1 MSMKNINL
9 NKIEIEKRIEN
20 YKYLIKKQLN
30 SFDYRYLKNYLSKM
44 VVPTWIFILILF
56 GISILTILREPI
68 YICILASILAGLA
81 THKLIPSFEPQLIK
95 AHLYGK
101 DLHKKDKRIIPEA
114 TGIISGMSYVVCLCL
129 LIPFPFLKWFL
140 ENENGSK
147 LTEEEFP
154 HHKFE
159 EFVAGILSIV
169 SMLFLGLIDDV
180 LNLRWRQKLL
190 FPTIASLP
198 LLMVY
203 IVSYGVTTIVVP
215 IPLRSIFGR
224 IIELGPL
231 YYIYMG
237 MVAVFCTNAINIHA
251 GVNGLEVSQSLVI
264 ALSLIINDLHFLLT
278 GAQPAV
284 EAHTFSLFFLIPFV
298 CVSIPLLWY
307 NWYPAQVFV
316 GDSFCYF
323 AGMTFAVVGIL
334 GHFSKT
340 LLLFF
345 IPQIFNFLYSV
356 PQIFKL
362 VECPRHRLPSF
373 DEKNNILYASRADLT
388 LPGAINK
395 YGKIIL
401 KIFEFFK
408 LADIEY
414 DEKTKE
420 MKSVN
425 NLTLLNLFL
434 IRFGPRSE
442 QNLAIMMVLIQVL
455 SSALAFFIRYKLV
468 DLVY

>member
-1 MSMKNINL
+1 M
-9 NKIEIEKRIEN
+9 EIIDIILEILERQRNNFSFYIKKRINSIN
-20 YKYLIKKQLN
+20 YKYL
-30 SFDYRYLKNYLSKM
+30 SNYLSKM
-44 VVPTWIFILILF
+44 VIPTWVFLIILF
-56 GISILTILREPI
+56 GLSILTILREPI

-81 THKLIPSFEPQLIK
+81 THKLIPSFKPQLIK
-95 AHLYGK
+95 AHLCGS
-101 DLHKKDKRIIPEA
+101 DLHKSDKRILPEA
-114 TGIISGMSYVVCLCL
+114 SGIISGMSYIVCLCL

-140 ENENGSK
+140 EENGSK

-215 IPLRSIFGR
+215 IPLRPIFGR

-251 GVNGLEVSQSLVI
+251 GINGLEVSQSLVI
-264 ALSLIINDLHFLLT
+264 ALSLIINDIHFLLT
-278 GAQPAV
+278 GAQPAI

-298 CVSIPLLWY
+298 GVSIPLLWY

-340 LLLFF
+340 LILFF
-345 IPQIFNFLYSV
+345 IPQIFNFIYSL

-373 DEKNNILYASRADLT
+373 NEKENKLYASRADLT
-388 LPGAINK
+388 LPGALTK

-401 KIFEFFK
+401 KIFEALK

-434 IRFGPRSE
+434 IRFGARSE
-442 QNLAIMMVLIQVL
+442 RNLAYMMVIVQVL
-455 SSALAFFIRYKLV
+455 SSILAFFIRYKLV
-468 DLVY
+468 NLVY

>member
-1 MSMKNINL
+1 MI
-9 NKIEIEKRIEN
+9 
-20 YKYLIKKQLN
+20 
-30 SFDYRYLKNYLSKM
+30 F
-44 VVPTWIFILILF
+44 PTWVFLVILF
-56 GISILTILREPI
+56 GISTLTILKEPL
-68 YICILASILAGLA
+68 YICILASVLAGYA
-81 THKLIPSFEPQLIK
+81 THKLIPSFKSQLVK
-95 AHLYGK
+95 AHLFGN
-101 DLHKKDKRIIPEA
+101 DLHKADKRILPEA
-114 TGIISGMSYVVCLCL
+114 TGIISGMSYIVCLCL

-140 ENENGSK
+140 NEKGSK
-147 LTEEEFP
+147 LNEEEFP
-154 HHKFE
+154 HHK
-159 EFVAGILSIV
+159 I
-169 SMLFLGLIDDV
+169 
-180 LNLRWRQKLL
+180 L

-215 IPLRSIFGR
+215 IPLRPIFGR

-237 MVAVFCTNAINIHA
+237 MVAVFCTNAINILA
-251 GVNGLEVSQSLVI
+251 GINGLEVSQSIVI
-264 ALSLIINDLHFLLT
+264 ALSLIINDIHFILT

-298 CVSIPLLWY
+298 GVSIPLLWY

-373 DEKNNILYASRADLT
+373 NEEDKKLYPSRADLT
-388 LPGAINK
+388 LPGALTK

-401 KIFEFFK
+401 KIFEILK

-414 DEKTKE
+414 DKETKE

-434 IRFGPRSE
+434 VRFGPRYE
-442 QNLAIMMVLIQVL
+442 RNLAVMMVIVQVL
-455 SSALAFFIRYKLV
+455 SSLLAFFIRYKLV
-468 DLVY
+468 NLVY

>member
-1 MSMKNINL
+1 MI
-9 NKIEIEKRIEN
+9 
-20 YKYLIKKQLN
+20 
-30 SFDYRYLKNYLSKM
+30 F
-44 VVPTWIFILILF
+44 PTWVFLVILF
-56 GISILTILREPI
+56 GISTLTILKEPL
-68 YICILASILAGLA
+68 YICILASVLAGYA
-81 THKLIPSFEPQLIK
+81 THKLIPSFKSQLVK
-95 AHLYGK
+95 AHLFGN
-101 DLHKKDKRIIPEA
+101 DLHKADKRILPEA
-114 TGIISGMSYVVCLCL
+114 TGIISGMSYIVCLCL

-140 ENENGSK
+140 NEKGSK
-147 LTEEEFP
+147 LNEEEFP

-159 EFVAGILSIV
+159 EFIAGIMSIV

-180 LNLRWRQKLL
+180 LNLRWRQKIL

-215 IPLRSIFGR
+215 IPLRPIFGR

-237 MVAVFCTNAINIHA
+237 MVAVFCTNAINILA
-251 GVNGLEVSQSLVI
+251 GINGLEVSQSIVI
-264 ALSLIINDLHFLLT
+264 ALSLIINDIHFILT

-298 CVSIPLLWY
+298 GVSIPLLWY

-373 DEKNNILYASRADLT
+373 NEEDKKLYPSRADLT
-388 LPGAINK
+388 LPGALTK

-401 KIFEFFK
+401 KIFEILK

-414 DEKTKE
+414 DKETKE

-434 IRFGPRSE
+434 VRFGPRYE
-442 QNLAIMMVLIQVL
+442 RNLAVMMVIVQVL
-455 SSALAFFIRYKLV
+455 SSLLAFFIRYKLV
-468 DLVY
+468 NLVY

>member
-1 MSMKNINL
+1 
-9 NKIEIEKRIEN
+9 
-20 YKYLIKKQLN
+20 
-30 SFDYRYLKNYLSKM
+30 
-44 VVPTWIFILILF
+44 
-56 GISILTILREPI
+56 
-68 YICILASILAGLA
+68 LASVLAGYA
-81 THKLIPSFEPQLIK
+81 THKLIPSFKSQLVK
-95 AHLYGK
+95 AHLFGN
-101 DLHKKDKRIIPEA
+101 DLHKADKRILPEA
-114 TGIISGMSYVVCLCL
+114 TGIISGMSYIVCLCL

-140 ENENGSK
+140 NEKGSK
-147 LTEEEFP
+147 LNEEEFP

-159 EFVAGILSIV
+159 EFIAGIMSIV

-180 LNLRWRQKLL
+180 LNLRWRQKIL

-215 IPLRSIFGR
+215 IPLRPIFGR

-237 MVAVFCTNAINIHA
+237 MVAVFCTNAINILA
-251 GVNGLEVSQSLVI
+251 GINGLEVSQSIVI
-264 ALSLIINDLHFLLT
+264 ALSLIINDIHFILT

-298 CVSIPLLWY
+298 GVSIPLLWY

-373 DEKNNILYASRADLT
+373 NEEDKKLYPSRADLT
-388 LPGAINK
+388 LPGALTK

-401 KIFEFFK
+401 KIFEILK

-414 DEKTKE
+414 DKETKE

-434 IRFGPRSE
+434 VRFGPRYE
-442 QNLAIMMVLIQVL
+442 RNLAVMMVIVQVL
-455 SSALAFFIRYKLV
+455 SSLLAFFIRYKLV
-468 DLVY
+468 NLVY

>member
-1 MSMKNINL
+1 MAIINNIL
-9 NKIEIEKRIEN
+9 EKREKKRDN
-20 YKYLIKKQLN
+20 YKNLIKKQLN
-30 SFDYRYLKNYLSKM
+30 SINYKYLSNYLKRM
-44 VVPTWIFILILF
+44 AVPTWIFLLIIF
-56 GISILTILREPI
+56 GLSILTILKEPI
-68 YICILASILAGLA
+68 YICVLASILAALA
-81 THKLIPSFEPQLIK
+81 THKLIPSFKPQLIK
-95 AHLYGK
+95 AKLCGT
-101 DLHKKDKRIIPEA
+101 DFHKKDRCLLPEA
-114 TGIISGMSYVVCLCL
+114 VGVVAGMVYIVCLCL
-129 LIPFPFLKWFL
+129 LIPFPFVKWFL
-140 ENENGSK
+140 NEKNGSQ
-147 LTEEEFP
+147 LNQEEFP

-159 EFVAGILSIV
+159 EFIAGILSIV

-215 IPLRSIFGR
+215 IPLRPIFGR
-224 IIELGPL
+224 IVELGPL

-251 GVNGLEVSQSLVI
+251 GINGLEVSQSVVI

-278 GAQPAV
+278 GAAPAV

-298 CVSIPLLWY
+298 AVSIPLLWY
-307 NWYPAQVFV
+307 NWYPAEVFV

-345 IPQIFNFLYSV
+345 IPQIFNFLYSC

-362 VECPRHRLPSF
+362 IECPRHRLPSY
-373 DEKNNILYASRADLT
+373 DENNNILYASRADLT
-388 LPGAINK
+388 LPNALNK

-401 KIFEFFK
+401 KIFEFFR
-408 LADIEY
+408 LVDIEY
-414 DEKTKE
+414 DKKTKE

-434 IRFGPRSE
+434 IKFGPRSE
-442 QNLAIMMVLIQVL
+442 KNLAYMMVLIQVL